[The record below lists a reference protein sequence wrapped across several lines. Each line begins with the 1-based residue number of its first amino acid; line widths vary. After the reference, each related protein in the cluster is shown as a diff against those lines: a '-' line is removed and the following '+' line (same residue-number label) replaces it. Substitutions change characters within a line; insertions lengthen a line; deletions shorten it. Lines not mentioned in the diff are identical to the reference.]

1 MRGIREHD
9 DSSTPMDVDL
19 TGKRALIAGNRSGVD
34 AGIATTHTSEGVSV
48 VGIDFHLGSVTT
60 GSIY

>member
-1 MRGIREHD
+1 
-9 DSSTPMDVDL
+9 MDVDL
-19 TGKRALIAGNRSGVD
+19 TGKRALITGTRSGVD

-48 VGIDFHLGSVTT
+48 VGINLYLGTVAT